1 MPKQKHCGVCH
12 ICGKY
17 GKLSYEHIPPQ
28 SAFNNVKRKMSTLEE
43 LLKDETENRT
53 PWDIEGL
60 KYQQFQKGIGFYT
73 LCESCNNFTG
83 GKYGEAYFKF
93 VKSIGIEVMKIPKEE
108 RKNSLAFHIEPLNLL
123 AIFKQILSMFCS
135 LNTEQ
140 FGNTFKD
147 FLLNESSNGFDCD
160 KYKICIY
167 LHAGHADRFIP
178 FQSRINT
185 KTGKVDVF
193 SEISTFPIGFIF
205 YNITDNT
212 QFYGCDITS
221 FSQCNYNLEYC
232 MDIPIPFLECNTPFG
247 LDFRSF

>member
-1 MPKQKHCGVCH
+1 MSKQEHYGICH

-28 SAFNNVKRKMSTLEE
+28 SAFNNRKRKMSTLEV
-43 LLKDETENRT
+43 LLNDETSNRA

-60 KYQQFQKGIGFYT
+60 KYQQFQKGTGFYT

-83 GKYGEAYFKF
+83 GKYGEAYSKF
-93 VKSIGIEVMKIPKEE
+93 VQSIGIEVMKIPKEN
-108 RKNSLAFHIEPLNLL
+108 RINSLTFHIEPLNLL
-123 AIFKQILSMFCS
+123 AIFKQALSMFCS

-140 FGNTFKD
+140 FGNIFKD
-147 FLLNESSNGFDCD
+147 FLLNENNNVFDCN
-160 KYKICIY
+160 KYKMCIY
-167 LHAGHADRFIP
+167 LHAGHTDRLIP

-185 KTGKVDVF
+185 KTRKIDVF

-205 YNITDNT
+205 YNITDT
-212 QFYGCDITS
+212 IQFYGCDITS
-221 FSQCNYNLEYC
+221 FSQCNYNLEYR

-247 LDFRSF
+247 LDFRKF